1 METAAVTL
9 SVILA
14 ISFLG
19 SGAMKLFGQAK
30 VVAGLKELG
39 VSRQMTAVIGALE
52 LAASAGLLIGIA
64 VRWLGVAAAG
74 GLVLLMIGAV
84 VTHVRAGDYGDPK
97 RRPPALMPVFLVVFS
112 AVTLALLL
120 TTL

>member
-1 METAAVTL
+1 MTL